1 MMGIFTLGS
10 WPLPMMQH
18 HVAFQ
23 VRLEDVLAAPQRLP
37 SAGIT
42 PRGPS
47 RLGVRGDS
55 IDEPIVF
62 AWMPAAS
69 IFFDDR
75 DGNLLEFVS
84 MLPEPSRPEL
94 GLLSLSEWRRIHEHA
109 CWSLRR

>member
-23 VRLEDVLAAPQRLP
+23 VRLEDVLAAPQRLR

-42 PRGPS
+42 PRGRS
-47 RLGVRGDS
+47 RLGVRGEP

-69 IFFDDR
+69 VFFDDL
-75 DGNLLEFVS
+75 DGNLLEYIS
-84 MLPEPSRPEL
+84 MLPEPPRPEL
-94 GLLSLSEWRRIHEHA
+94 GLLSLSEWRRLHEHA
-109 CWSLRR
+109 HD